1 MGMAASQARLLTL
14 TARLS
19 DNELRSQTINNA
31 KMRLATESSQASEN
45 YINALNNATLKF
57 TNYDETGA
65 ALTQPLT
72 YNSLMAYSSY
82 NTQYGLVNSSGQI
95 LVSEAEAKMFKDA
108 NGDLN
113 KYLKAHGLE
122 YTTTYFKEAGGI
134 ENSDYPA
141 PFNNVSSD
149 TLQQWYEEYGSYE
162 NSVEV
167 ENYNKAYSNY
177 ISAQNTLSKSL
188 DKTLEKY
195 FTASGASEA
204 GFITTNDFNA
214 LKNAYQ
220 YSTNEYSY
228 NNDLTMKP
236 DGFVNENA
244 KTVMKNL
251 LETYSQIY
259 PGGNLTISNNNVSPT
274 ASKDAED
281 KDINVYTMDDLEIT
295 VDADGNVVSVTNID
309 AKDWSSEDAYDDT
322 NKYYYTSSD
331 TKTELVL
338 NPSSPTWTPTSTT
351 SLSTFL
357 RNFSIELNSKDE
369 AGNETLIGTITAN
382 KNSDNSI
389 NIKTNYSDS
398 KTIKEELKYLNNKLL
413 EILTE
418 NTDYTK
424 FGEMIL
430 KDKFTPKIKKD
441 ELSGKLGESVT
452 KCIDNKKAFLE
463 TIFGKEYETKQYQFA
478 KKEIDTDG
486 NVVKNSD
493 GTDKINHTTSKTII
507 EAINDGDIL
516 MDSLTN
522 EEFVLWLAKN
532 SKDASGNELTEE
544 TSFMS
549 ENFKTVIKTFIIE
562 NALIAE
568 YGTPKYA
575 WIDEMDTQ
583 NTGNADSKAQWYT
596 NLYKRMEKGYKTLEN
611 GLASSQQWIEYAL
624 ETGLVTM
631 EQVDKSYNWQSLEYK
646 TCTKITEVTDDAAVA
661 KAEAE
666 YNRAMNDIKTKDNMY
681 DVQLKNIDTEHTSL
695 QTEYDSIKQV
705 ITKNIDRTFK
715 FDQSA

>member
-31 KMRLATESSQASEN
+31 KMRLATQSSQASEA

-65 ALTQPLT
+65 TLTQPLT

-177 ISAQNTLSKSL
+177 NSTRNTLTHALSGTLNLYFGGNEKGEGCGFQNNLNWNNNDYLKYLKYAYSYSSKSHF
-188 DKTLEKY
+188 KY
-195 FTASGASEA
+195 NIYNSTTQKFVDGLGDTTSGAGKA
-204 GFITTNDFNA
+204 INDL
-214 LKNAYQ
+214 LKNY
-220 YSTNEYSY
+220 TH
-228 NNDLTMKP
+228 
-236 DGFVNENA
+236 DG
-244 KTVMKNL
+244 T
-251 LETYSQIY
+251 
-259 PGGNLTISNNNVSPT
+259 NLTIKSSEEIKATENTTLDLDGYAITIDGEGRVTQVEYKDDGKITYNGAETIFSESSPT
-274 ASKDAED
+274 W
-281 KDINVYTMDDLEIT
+281 IPPT
-295 VDADGNVVSVTNID
+295 VSVTDADGNTTQKGPS
-309 AKDWSSEDAYDDT
+309 
-322 NKYYYTSSD
+322 
-331 TKTELVL
+331 L
-338 NPSSPTWTPTSTT
+338 ND
-351 SLSTFL
+351 FL
-357 RNFSIELNSKDE
+357 RNFTINEETTDDN
-369 AGNETLIGTITAN
+369 GNVIQVGTTGFSLSG
-382 KNSDNSI
+382 KNL
-389 NIKTNYSDS
+389 TTT
-398 KTIKEELKYLNNKLL
+398 KTISNPNAQLGEINNLNEKLL
-413 EILTE
+413 TILRE
-418 NTDYTK
+418 NTDYSK
-424 FGEMIL
+424 FSELLI
-430 KDKFTPKIKKD
+430 KDKNKPNNQKLFAGITIPDSVDKYVKD
-441 ELSGKLGESVT
+441 
-452 KCIDNKKAFLE
+452 CIDYKNAFIE
-463 TIFGKEYETKQYQFA
+463 TIFKDTTTTQYKFPN
-478 KKEIDTDG
+478 TD
-486 NVVKNSD
+486 NTSLSD
-493 GTDKINHTTSKTII
+493 PMTIE
-507 EAINDGDIL
+507 EAIDNGIVK
-516 MDSLTN
+516 MNSLTN

-532 SKDASGNELTEE
+532 SKDASGAALTQE

-549 ENFKTVIKTFIIE
+549 ENFKTVIKSYIIE
-562 NALIAE
+562 NTLIAK

-575 WIDEMDTQ
+575 WVDEMDTQ

-624 ETGLVTM
+624 ETGLLTM

-646 TCTKITEVTDDAAVA
+646 TCTRITEVTDDEAVA

-681 DVQLKNIDTEHTSL
+681 DIQLKNIDTEHTSL

>member
-134 ENSDYPA
+134 ENNDYPA

-177 ISAQNTLSKSL
+177 NSTRNTLTHSL
-188 DKTLEKY
+188 SKTLEEY
-195 FTASGASEA
+195 FGASGSGENRTSGGYEYKNEQTAQWNLSQLKTA
-204 GFITTNDFNA
+204 YSNATN
-214 LKNAYQ
+214 K
-220 YSTNEYSY
+220 YSY
-228 NNDLTMKP
+228 NNTTTQKFVEGLNNTTSGAGKAMHDLLNSYTFSVGSLIVK
-236 DGFVNENA
+236 
-244 KTVMKNL
+244 
-251 LETYSQIY
+251 ETS
-259 PGGNLTISNNNVSPT
+259 NLTQNAAGGYT
-274 ASKDAED
+274 FTFED
-281 KDINVYTMDDLEIT
+281 YNIIM
-295 VDADGNVVSVTNID
+295 DADGRVTEIKTSNAGD
-309 AKDWSSEDAYDDT
+309 LSSTLKYETSPGVYSTPTFNDEGESSWTVPAKA
-322 NKYYYTSSD
+322 D
-331 TKTELVL
+331 TKQPTLKEFLQSFEITENRVADDG
-338 NPSSPTWTPTSTT
+338 TKTPIATIKASYPDTT
-351 SLSTFL
+351 INTEK
-357 RNFSIELNSKDE
+357 NI
-369 AGNETLIGTITAN
+369 TIT
-382 KNSDNSI
+382 K
-389 NIKTNYSDS
+389 KYSDS
-398 KTIKEELKYLNNKLL
+398 EAMKGEIQNLNEKLL
-413 EILTE
+413 TILKE
-418 NTDYTK
+418 NTDYSK
-424 FGEMIL
+424 FGEAIIRGQISGISL
-430 KDKFTPKIKKD
+430 SPAVIKYVED
-441 ELSGKLGESVT
+441 
-452 KCIDNKKAFLE
+452 CIDYKKAFIE
-463 TIFGKEYETKQYQFA
+463 TIFKDTTTQYQFP
-478 KKEIDTDG
+478 ITDDDG
-486 NVVKNSD
+486 NITGYSTAKNIEEAIDD
-493 GTDKINHTTSKTII
+493 GTVKMN
-507 EAINDGDIL
+507 
-516 MDSLTN
+516 SLTN
-522 EEFVLWLAKN
+522 EEYVLWLAKN
-532 SKDASGNELTEE
+532 SKDASGNDLTEE

-549 ENFKTVIKTFIIE
+549 ENFKTVVKTFIIE
-562 NALIAE
+562 NTLIAK

-575 WIDEMDTQ
+575 WVDEMDTQ

-646 TCTKITEVTDDAAVA
+646 TCTRITEVTDDEAVA

-666 YNRAMNDIKTKDNMY
+666 YNRAINDIKTKDNMY